1 VHSVRAWRLAERLAD
16 AMGRY
21 PAGRKAWRVPWS
33 ANRAGRMIFAALPA
47 FENAGYGNCEISPV
61 FP

>member
-1 VHSVRAWRLAERLAD
+1 
-16 AMGRY
+16 
-21 PAGRKAWRVPWS
+21 
-33 ANRAGRMIFAALPA
+33 MIFAALPA